1 MCNPNALI
9 LFVGHMGNGSVVD
22 RLIDRIKPHFL
33 KYGLDINHHV
43 QVLPRLSYEDYLG
56 VLCIANHAID
66 TIDWN
71 GGNSSFQAFSLGC
84 PVVTL
89 PTSFMRGRHT
99 LSMLEVLEIPE
110 LVANDHSEYI
120 SISSKLLQDQIFRQD
135 ICSKI
140 KNRADLLFGDRSI
153 AEAFELALVRL
164 GSGKKL

>member
-1 MCNPNALI
+1 
-9 LFVGHMGNGSVVD
+9 
-22 RLIDRIKPHFL
+22 
-33 KYGLDINHHV
+33 
-43 QVLPRLSYEDYLG
+43 
-56 VLCIANHAID
+56 
-66 TIDWN
+66 
-71 GGNSSFQAFSLGC
+71 
-84 PVVTL
+84 
-89 PTSFMRGRHT
+89 
-99 LSMLEVLEIPE
+99 MLEVLEIPE